1 MESPDPAERKWACVA
16 VSNLI
21 QNDPSTRRL
30 LQGKNIVGALITRLS
45 DSEEEV
51 VVEAGGALRNLCID
65 GGYDICAEMY
75 NKNILTPLK
84 TFIPKIS
91 TTLSQFLENPKT
103 SPENAQKLVYEFAD
117 NIITILWCLSET
129 SNKALNA
136 INQIAL
142 VPFLMSFLG
151 SRSKLPVST
160 VTSAAQCLY
169 VLTDDNWP
177 ATNELRTNG
186 AYTACLLSIVVPD
199 EESLKANGIMR
210 NIVPIPPPSIAS
222 TVDIDRDIVLPTL
235 EPVLASISTAEAS
248 QRAQEL
254 IAQEDSIPEIQKL
267 SLKNALK
274 MDHRSPSEIELER
287 LERKLKTVQLALE
300 ILTGVCATLP
310 DPEPPVEEEVGEED
324 PERDNDDE
332 DMDQD
337 DPDMEDDENTP
348 DHADK
353 QATSAALPSLVAP
366 LLSLIQPTPLS
377 FPPISGG
384 LSPHPPTTSVLSAI
398 HIRALECLNNVFLS
412 LASPARSQ
420 NQNVDR
426 GVQKDSGV
434 KIWEEVWKAL
444 SAVGTE
450 VEGPGQESRRDMWQ
464 VAVGV
469 LWGIAV
475 VWKGLLIPQEEQV
488 KILMQLCES
497 AADVNMKVKCIGTL
511 ECLAQHPESIDAN
524 RVISNYFLTLIPS
537 PTRPTAAPAEP
548 LLQALSALID
558 VYSDENL
565 PYDINFRQGDYL
577 AALAASVEGVRK
589 AVRGIDRKRERE
601 LRRRG
606 EEVRD
611 NLVAFVEYRRGL
623 RL

>member
-1 MESPDPAERKWACVA
+1 
-16 VSNLI
+16 
-21 QNDPSTRRL
+21 
-30 LQGKNIVGALITRLS
+30 
-45 DSEEEV
+45 
-51 VVEAGGALRNLCID
+51 
-65 GGYDICAEMY
+65 
-75 NKNILTPLK
+75 
-84 TFIPKIS
+84 
-91 TTLSQFLENPKT
+91 
-103 SPENAQKLVYEFAD
+103 
-117 NIITILWCLSET
+117 
-129 SNKALNA
+129 
-136 INQIAL
+136 
-142 VPFLMSFLG
+142 MSFLG

-199 EESLKANGIMR
+199 EESLKANGKGKDVSDDRDITLRVLCAGIMR

-235 EPVLASISTAEAS
+235 EPVLTSISTAEAS
-248 QRAQEL
+248 QCAQEL
-254 IAQEDSIPEIQKL
+254 ITQEDSIPEIQKL
-267 SLKNALK
+267 SLKNSLK
-274 MDHRSPSEIELER
+274 TDHRSPSEIELDR

-426 GVQKDSGV
+426 GLQKDSGV

-444 SAVGTE
+444 GAVGTE

-558 VYSDENL
+558 VYSDESV

-611 NLVAFVEYRRGL
+611 NLVAFIEYRRGL

>member
-1 MESPDPAERKWACVA
+1 
-16 VSNLI
+16 
-21 QNDPSTRRL
+21 
-30 LQGKNIVGALITRLS
+30 
-45 DSEEEV
+45 
-51 VVEAGGALRNLCID
+51 
-65 GGYDICAEMY
+65 
-75 NKNILTPLK
+75 
-84 TFIPKIS
+84 
-91 TTLSQFLENPKT
+91 
-103 SPENAQKLVYEFAD
+103 
-117 NIITILWCLSET
+117 
-129 SNKALNA
+129 
-136 INQIAL
+136 
-142 VPFLMSFLG
+142 
-151 SRSKLPVST
+151 
-160 VTSAAQCLY
+160 
-169 VLTDDNWP
+169 
-177 ATNELRTNG
+177 
-186 AYTACLLSIVVPD
+186 
-199 EESLKANGIMR
+199 
-210 NIVPIPPPSIAS
+210 
-222 TVDIDRDIVLPTL
+222 
-235 EPVLASISTAEAS
+235 
-248 QRAQEL
+248 
-254 IAQEDSIPEIQKL
+254 
-267 SLKNALK
+267 

-324 PERDNDDE
+324 PERDNDGKLDRLHSREDATLIVIADE

-475 VWKGLLIPQEEQV
+475 VWKGLLV
-488 KILMQLCES
+488 S
-497 AADVNMKVKCIGTL
+497 SG
-511 ECLAQHPESIDAN
+511 
-524 RVISNYFLTLIPS
+524 R
-537 PTRPTAAPAEP
+537 
-548 LLQALSALID
+548 
-558 VYSDENL
+558 
-565 PYDINFRQGDYL
+565 
-577 AALAASVEGVRK
+577 
-589 AVRGIDRKRERE
+589 
-601 LRRRG
+601 
-606 EEVRD
+606 
-611 NLVAFVEYRRGL
+611 
-623 RL
+623 